1 MSCPYANILGEPNT
15 GIHSIRIFGYSV
27 VDFFLTAIAAV
38 LTAEAYKINVV
49 LSFAAWFILGEVLHY
64 IFGVKSA
71 FLKTINLTPNC
82 R

>member
-1 MSCPYANILGEPNT
+1 MSCPFANILGEPNT
-15 GIHSIRIFGYSV
+15 GIHSIRIFGFAF

-49 LSFAAWFILGEVLHY
+49 LSFALWFILGEVLHY
-64 IFGVKSA
+64 IFGVKTA
-71 FLKTINLTPNC
+71 FLEKINLIPNC

>member
-1 MSCPYANILGEPNT
+1 MSCPFANILGEPNT
-15 GIHSIRIFGYSV
+15 GVHSIRIFGFSV

-49 LSFAAWFILGEVLHY
+49 LSFAAWFVLGEVLHY
-64 IFGVKSA
+64 IFGVKTA
-71 FLKTINLTPNC
+71 FLKSINLTPNC